1 MRSLLIFF
9 LLSSISYAD
18 QGLKISCLNML
29 NSLGAKYDVENFT
42 LDTIHFQFLERE
54 TKNFIKIKTK
64 ELNIGEDFFTV
75 RLDNYEITFQKIL
88 FNGEKK
94 KRLVMSKYDYK
105 ENKFLDHY
113 TCDYNLAN
121 IQ

>member
-1 MRSLLIFF
+1 ME
-9 LLSSISYAD
+9 
-18 QGLKISCLNML
+18 K
-29 NSLGAKYDVENFT
+29 
-42 LDTIHFQFLERE
+42 
-54 TKNFIKIKTK
+54 
-64 ELNIGEDFFTV
+64 
-75 RLDNYEITFQKIL
+75 
-88 FNGEKK
+88 KK